1 MGNPVALGMGGNII
15 SEAGLF
21 HALAWCMKKNMGLKI
36 VSHTKLHGART
47 LPVSTNHSQG
57 PSSCPRAKCTKRLMS
72 ALFGS
77 H

>member
-1 MGNPVALGMGGNII
+1 MGNPVALGMGGKII

-21 HALAWCMKKNMGLKI
+21 HVLAWCMEKNMGLKTI
-36 VSHTKLHGART
+36 SHTKPHGART

-57 PSSCPRAKCTKRLMS
+57 PNSWPREKCTKRLMS
-72 ALFGS
+72 ALFLP